1 MRQFCLSGIES
12 IQNIVSAEKKM
23 REREQSASQKKVRKA
38 KKKKTFDDAR
48 VEKTYSDDYSSST

>member
-1 MRQFCLSGIES
+1 
-12 IQNIVSAEKKM
+12 M

-48 VEKTYSDDYSSST
+48 VEKTYSDDD